1 MASHKIEQLARAHRM
16 GLMAPE
22 TIVTQSPEEARQ
34 FFYEH
39 GQEIIVKP
47 LASGYIERADGSDT
61 VLYTH
66 AILTSDL
73 TKLSSIS
80 KCPTLLQRRIRKQ
93 RDIRVTVM
101 DNDIHAVSL
110 SGKENGEKQR
120 LDIRRD
126 NMRDV
131 HYELTEMP
139 DDVRRSVIRYHKSYG
154 LRFSAIDMAIDQ
166 DGNWILFEIIQT
178 DNGYGRI

>member
-1 MASHKIEQLARAHRM
+1 
-16 GLMAPE
+16 
-22 TIVTQSPEEARQ
+22 
-34 FFYEH
+34 
-39 GQEIIVKP
+39 
-47 LASGYIERADGSDT
+47 
-61 VLYTH
+61 
-66 AILTSDL
+66 
-73 TKLSSIS
+73 
-80 KCPTLLQRRIRKQ
+80 
-93 RDIRVTVM
+93 M

-131 HYELTEMP
+131 QYELTEMP
-139 DDVRRSVIRYHKSYG
+139 DDVRRSAIRYHKSYG

-178 DNGYGRI
+178 DNGHGRI

>member
-1 MASHKIEQLARAHRM
+1 MSNIAATES
-16 GLMAPE
+16 
-22 TIVTQSPEEARQ
+22 
-34 FFYEH
+34 
-39 GQEIIVKP
+39 
-47 LASGYIERADGSDT
+47 
-61 VLYTH
+61 
-66 AILTSDL
+66 
-73 TKLSSIS
+73 
-80 KCPTLLQRRIRKQ
+80 RKQ

-131 HYELTEMP
+131 QYELTEMP

-178 DNGYGRI
+178 DNGHGRI